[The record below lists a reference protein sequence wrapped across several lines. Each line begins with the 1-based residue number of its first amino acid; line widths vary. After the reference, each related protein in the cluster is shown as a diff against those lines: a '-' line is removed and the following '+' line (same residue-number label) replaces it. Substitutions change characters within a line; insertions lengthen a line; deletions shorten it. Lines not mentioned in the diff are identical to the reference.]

1 MPHKMTVYD
10 SVVNKSLLGTAQWG
24 HRRADLRSRA
34 CFVDIAE
41 IAHGLSAGDRTAGSD
56 STLTPLW

>member
-10 SVVNKSLLGTAQWG
+10 TVVNKSLLGRAQLAQR
-24 HRRADLRSRA
+24 HADLSSRA

-41 IAHGLSAGDRTAGSD
+41 IAYVLSAGDRTAGQ
-56 STLTPLW
+56 TRV